1 LTKEK
6 NIVIINLENIF
17 FYSVIIVGKNIQSYV
32 LLLINYIFYLVS
44 VHIKPNYLCGNL
56 LIIHMKICN
65 GLYVSGKGFLN
76 KRFLICG
83 DP

>member
-44 VHIKPNYLCGNL
+44 VHIKPNYLE
-56 LIIHMKICN
+56 I
-65 GLYVSGKGFLN
+65 YW
-76 KRFLICG
+76 
-83 DP
+83 